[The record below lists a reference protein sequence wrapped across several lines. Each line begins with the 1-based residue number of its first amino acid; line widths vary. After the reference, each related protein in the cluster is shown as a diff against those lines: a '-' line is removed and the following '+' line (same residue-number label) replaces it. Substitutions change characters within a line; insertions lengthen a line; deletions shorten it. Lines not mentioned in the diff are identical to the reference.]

1 MDALSDI
8 LRLIRLQST
17 VYFRSDF
24 HSPWGMNMDASSV
37 AQFHIVVRGFCYLNF
52 EESATPVLL
61 STGDIVLFPHG
72 TAHWLADDPA
82 NKKIPGH
89 KVLESIKNN
98 QPVFK
103 GDRVSTT
110 LVCGHFEF
118 DRDLEHPFFE
128 ALPQVIH
135 ISGMANTEV
144 NWIES
149 VTGIILKEVNSTYPG
164 SDVVVDR
171 LAEVLFIQ
179 VLRYYMRQQNV
190 TKGFFAALLDRQIN
204 IALKL
209 IHSNPEISWT
219 LETIAKEIGMSRS
232 AFAARFKFLVG
243 ETPLE
248 YITKWRMTRAR
259 ELLKNPQKPLIVIAE
274 QVGYTSEAA
283 FNRAFKRIFKH
294 NPGFMRRTMLTNS

>member
-8 LRLIRLQST
+8 LRLIRLRSAI
-17 VYFRSDF
+17 YFRSDF
-24 HSPWGMNMDASSV
+24 QSPWGMNMATSSV
-37 AQFHIVVRGFCYLNF
+37 AQFHIVVRGSCYLNF
-52 EESATPVLL
+52 EESAAPVLL
-61 STGDIVLFPHG
+61 SAGDIVVFPHG

-82 NKKIPGH
+82 NKKIPGQ
-89 KVLESIKNN
+89 KVLQSIKNN
-98 QPVFK
+98 LPVFK
-103 GDRVSTT
+103 GERVSTT

-118 DRDLEHPFFE
+118 DRDLEHPFFD
-128 ALPQVIH
+128 ALPKVIH
-135 ISGMANTEV
+135 ISGMANREL

-149 VTGIILKEVNSTYPG
+149 VAGIIIQEVNSSHPG

-179 VLRYYMRQQNV
+179 VLRSYMRQQNM
-190 TKGFFAALLDRQIN
+190 TKGFFAALTDKQIR
-204 IALKL
+204 IALKM

-219 LETIAKEIGMSRS
+219 LENISKDIGMSRS
-232 AFAARFKFLVG
+232 AFAARFKVLVG

-294 NPGFMRRTMLTNS
+294 NPGFMRRTMLTNG

>member
-8 LRLIRLQST
+8 LRLIRLRST

-24 HSPWGMNMDASSV
+24 QSPWGMKMDASSV
-37 AQFHIVVRGFCYLNF
+37 AQFHIVVRGSCYLNF
-52 EESATPVLL
+52 AESEAPVLL
-61 STGDIVLFPHG
+61 STGDIVVFPHG
-72 TAHWLADDPA
+72 EEHWLADDPA
-82 NKKIPGH
+82 NKKIPGQ

-98 QPVFK
+98 LPAFQ

-118 DRDLEHPFFE
+118 DRDLNHPFFE
-128 ALPQVIH
+128 ALPQLIH
-135 ISGMANTEV
+135 LSSMTNTEV

-149 VTGIILKEVNSTYPG
+149 VTGIIMQEVNSSHPG
-164 SDVVVDR
+164 SDVIVDR

-190 TKGFFAALLDRQIN
+190 TKGFFAALTDTQIN
-204 IALKL
+204 NALKL
-209 IHSNPEISWT
+209 IHSKPENSWT
-219 LETIAKEIGMSRS
+219 LENIAKEIGMSRS
-232 AFAARFKFLVG
+232 AFAARFKMLVG
-243 ETPLE
+243 DTPLE
-248 YITKWRMTRAR
+248 YITKWRMTKAR

-283 FNRAFKRIFKH
+283 FNRAFKRVFKH
-294 NPGFMRRTMLTNS
+294 NPGYIRRTMLTNG